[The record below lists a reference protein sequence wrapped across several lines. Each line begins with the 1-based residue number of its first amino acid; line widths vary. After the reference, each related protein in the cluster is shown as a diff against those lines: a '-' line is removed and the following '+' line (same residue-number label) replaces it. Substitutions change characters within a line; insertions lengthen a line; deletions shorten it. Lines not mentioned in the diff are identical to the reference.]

1 MKEVTVAIPELPRGG
16 AQEAGGAGAGAGANP
31 NARASAHFPRPGWP
45 LFRLGFRPFSLGA
58 ATFALIAVPYWVAD
72 LLGMVSL
79 PAAMPPLLWHA
90 REMLYGFAVAV
101 IVGFLLTA
109 GKAWTGLATPRGATL
124 VTEAKPA
131 QR

>member
-1 MKEVTVAIPELPRGG
+1 MRAPVRTFRGP
-16 AQEAGGAGAGAGANP
+16 AGRCSVWDFG
-31 NARASAHFPRPGWP
+31 RSAW
-45 LFRLGFRPFSLGA
+45 GA
-58 ATFALIAVPYWVAD
+58 ATFALIAVPYWVAA

-79 PAAMPPLLWHA
+79 PAAMPLLLWHA
-90 REMLYGFAVAV
+90 HEMLYGFAVAV

-124 VTEAKPA
+124 VTEARPA